1 MNFEIHCV
9 CNLKNKTVIIL
20 MGSLESDYLTVPGQ
34 CFACISFVGP
44 DQPQKN
50 EKLGMK
56 IRGCFATRDEAASHA
71 KRLQKE
77 DALVDIYVVDMY
89 KWLLIPPDRDQ
100 IEDVHYQNEKLEEI
114 MTKYRANQSAAAS
127 MFEKRK
133 RDMMAKPIDGSE
145 TPYIEPGDE
154 NSKFYNKPDVPPIPH
169 PADLLDDL
177 KKEFPEA
184 SMEELVAKA
193 DIRVAAEV
201 LKRKA
206 AAEAEEKEAAD
217 RAAATREPIIEEEE
231 VPDAA

>member
-1 MNFEIHCV
+1 
-9 CNLKNKTVIIL
+9 
-20 MGSLESDYLTVPGQ
+20 MGSLEQDYLTVPGQ
-34 CFACISFVGP
+34 LFACISFVGP

-100 IEDVHYQNEKLEEI
+100 ISDVHYQNEKLEEI
-114 MTKYRANQSAAAS
+114 MVKYRENQSQAAA

-133 RDMMAKPIDGSE
+133 RDMVAKPLAGSD

-154 NSKFYNKPDVPPIPH
+154 NSKFYTKPDVPPIPH
-169 PADLLDDL
+169 PADLIDDL
-177 KKEFPEA
+177 KKEFPD
-184 SMEELVAKA
+184 MEMPELVKLA
-193 DIRVAAEV
+193 DERVGAEIAR
-201 LKRKA
+201 RKA
-206 AAEAEEKEAAD
+206 AEEAELKAQATIPEGDESAEATA
-217 RAAATREPIIEEEE
+217 
-231 VPDAA
+231 